1 MENSKVQKAIE
12 RFKAFEPEQGY
23 YICYSGGKDSDCIRI
38 LAELAGVKYDLHYNH
53 TSCEAPET
61 IYYIK
66 SVPGVHIEFPYYP
79 DGKRITMWNLIP
91 KKKMPPT
98 RIVRYCCAM
107 LKERGGEDRF
117 CVTGVRWA
125 ESIKRRSHNVFEIK
139 GKPRKHEKLAI
150 KLGLDYS
157 LNKYGEI
164 ILNTENDDAR
174 RFTEYCKR
182 TSKWIL
188 NPIVDWSDSDVWQ
201 FLRYY
206 GCSANPLYQCG
217 SCRVGCVGC
226 PLVSAHG
233 MRKEFYRYP
242 KFKDLYIRAFQRM
255 LDINP
260 DVNYSWKSG
269 EEVYSWWVGDDPDQL
284 TLF

>member
-12 RFKAFEPEQGY
+12 RFKAFEPDEGY

-38 LAELAGVKYDLHYNH
+38 LAELAGVKHDLHYNH

-66 SVPGVHIEFPYYP
+66 SVPGVHIDFSYYP

-125 ESIKRRSHNVFEIK
+125 ESFKRRGHNVFEIK
-139 GKPRKHEKLAI
+139 GKPRKHEKLAV

-226 PLVSAHG
+226 PMGSAHG
-233 MRKEFYRYP
+233 MRKDFYRYP

-255 LDINP
+255 LDMNP